1 MRILPAKIKILLA
14 LAKMSRKIAIKLS
27 RSVPFHMKTRVSVKY
42 FVTDCRL
49 RLGLRHLN
57 KHKFKHG
64 FNETINLICIGGDN
78 IESINYFFTYCCEYS
93 EAR

>member
-1 MRILPAKIKILLA
+1 MPIPSAKMKILLT
-14 LAKMSRKIAIKLS
+14 LAKKSRKIAIKLS
-27 RSVPFHMKTRVSVKY
+27 RSVPFHMKTRVNLKY

-64 FNETINLICIGGDN
+64 FNEAINLICIGRDD
-78 IESINYFFTYCCEYS
+78 IESINYFFTHCREYS